1 MVKNLKKKD
10 KVSVIIRTKN
20 EAMWV
25 GHAIQSVLDHLYKPE
40 IIIVDN
46 FSTDETISI
55 VRQFLQDPKLSDK
68 NNRNYVKIKICKIEY
83 YTPGRALNYAVK
95 KCTNDLILI
104 LSAHCVLKKFNL
116 TSIKRELKKF
126 SCIFGKQNPVYFGK
140 KINKRYIWS
149 HFCNQR
155 VINMYSKLEKRYF
168 FHNALAIFSKKILK
182 KFKFDENLAGKEDRY
197 WINNLVGK
205 KHKFLYDP
213 EIEADHHYTPNGN
226 TWKGI
231 G

>member
-1 MVKNLKKKD
+1 MVKKLKKKD
-10 KVSVIIRTKN
+10 NISVIIRTKN

-25 GHAIQSVLDHLYKPE
+25 GHAIQSVLDNLYKPE

-46 FSTDETISI
+46 HSTDETISI
-55 VRQFLQDPKLSDK
+55 VRQFLQDSNLIDK
-68 NNRNYVKIKICKIEY
+68 NNRNYARIKIFKIQY
-83 YTPGRALNYAVK
+83 YTPGKALNYAVK
-95 KCTNDLILI
+95 KCTNDLILV
-104 LSAHCVLKKFNL
+104 LSAHCVLKKFNFDQ
-116 TSIKRELKKF
+116 IKREIKKF

-149 HFCNQR
+149 HFGEQR
-155 VINMYSKLEKRYF
+155 TVNMYSNLEKRYF
-168 FHNALAIFSKKILK
+168 FHNALAIYSKKLLK

-197 WINNLVGK
+197 WINDLVEK

-213 EIEADHHYTPNGN
+213 KIEADHHYTANGN